1 MTDDNDT
8 YEGSVL
14 AAEYALGLLTPGEAL
29 AFEDVLSVDPDM
41 RDHYAAWAKD
51 FVTLTGDI
59 DPVAPP
65 PALEARI
72 SEALFGVPEKRSI
85 WSRFG
90 VFAPVLGGLVAAV
103 IVLVVLGQSNF
114 LRETAPTYTAEIA
127 AEDSSLVIQA
137 RFDPQDSTLQ
147 MTRTAGVLAQ
157 GRSQELWL
165 IVGENA
171 PVSLGVWPQGQAQA
185 VVVVPANLAALMPGG
200 VLAITDEPLGGSP
213 TGDPTGSV
221 LAAGPVT
228 QL

>member
-8 YEGSVL
+8 YEESVL
-14 AAEYALGLLTPGEAL
+14 AAEYALGLLTPGEAI
-29 AFEDVLSVDPDM
+29 AFEDVISVDPGM

-51 FVTLTGDI
+51 FATLTDDV

-72 SEALFGVPEKRSI
+72 TKTLFGVPEKQSI

-90 VFAPVLGGLVAAV
+90 VFAPVLGGLVAAG

-114 LRETAPTYTAEIA
+114 LRGSGPIYVAEIA
-127 AEDSSLVIQA
+127 AEDSSLVIKA
-137 RFDPQDSTLQ
+137 NFDPKSSTLQ
-147 MTRTAGVLAQ
+147 MTRMEGDLAE

-165 IVGENA
+165 IAGENA
-171 PVSLGVWPQGQAQA
+171 PVSLGIWPQGQVQA
-185 VVVVPANLAALMPGG
+185 VVVVPADLMELMPGG
-200 VLAITDEPLGGSP
+200 VLAVTDEPLGGAP
-213 TGDPTGSV
+213 AGDPMGSV

-228 QL
+228 LL

>member
-8 YEGSVL
+8 YEGSAL

-51 FVTLTGDI
+51 FATLTDEI
-59 DPVAPP
+59 APVAPP
-65 PALEARI
+65 PALETRI
-72 SEALFGVPEKRSI
+72 SEALFGVPEKKSI

-90 VFAPVLGGLVAAV
+90 VIGPVLGGLVAAGL
-103 IVLVVLGQSNF
+103 VLVVLGQSNF
-114 LRETAPTYTAEIA
+114 LRETAPAYVAEIA
-127 AEDSSLVIQA
+127 AEDSSLVIKA
-137 RFDPQDSTLQ
+137 NFDPKNSTLQ
-147 MTRTAGVLAQ
+147 MTRMEGDLTQ

-165 IVGENA
+165 IAGENA
-171 PVSLGVWPQGQAQA
+171 PVSLGIWPQGQAQA
-185 VVVVPANLAALMPGG
+185 VVVVPADLMGLMPGG

-213 TGDPTGSV
+213 TGGPTGAV

-228 QL
+228 LL